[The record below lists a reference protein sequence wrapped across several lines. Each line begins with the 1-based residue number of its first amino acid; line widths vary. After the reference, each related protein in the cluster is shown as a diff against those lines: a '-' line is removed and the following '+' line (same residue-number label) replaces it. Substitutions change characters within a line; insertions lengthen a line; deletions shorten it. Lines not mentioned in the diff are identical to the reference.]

1 MPVYTRRL
9 VLNESTSFSPESLI
23 LALLIVFAV
32 AAAVKLI
39 RRLRKKDITKMYQPR
54 EILTDREYGFY
65 KKLRRIAEKNK
76 LQVFTKVRLADLV
89 EPKSCGDKSLWW
101 ECFNKIK
108 AKHIDFALADYD
120 TNIVLLV
127 ELDDS
132 THARTDR
139 RERDIFVDAVLKN
152 TGYTLIRTYGETDV
166 ISEALSR

>member
-1 MPVYTRRL
+1 ML
-9 VLNESTSFSPESLI
+9 
-23 LALLIVFAV
+23 LALLFVL
-32 AAAVKLI
+32 AAAAALKLI
-39 RRLRKKDITKMYQPR
+39 RRFRKKDITKMYQPR
-54 EILTDREYGFY
+54 EILTDREYEFY
-65 KKLRRIAEKNK
+65 KKLRRIADKNK

-120 TNIVLLV
+120 TNIVLLI

-132 THARTDR
+132 THTRNDR
-139 RERDIFVDAVLKN
+139 HERDIFVDAVLKN
-152 TGYTLIRTYGETDV
+152 TGYTLIRTYGETDL